1 MILDIQ
7 NKGSCMQIKK
17 EEILTFEVY
26 QRDGKMMI
34 HLPIA
39 NINPKGFSIENNN
52 LYFHLQDKSYFIS
65 NLNDRIIKHIR
76 KNNCFIIEDL
86 DHINAKMHLI
96 TL

>member
-1 MILDIQ
+1 MTE
-7 NKGSCMQIKK
+7 KRAIKYRYVK
-17 EEILTFEVY
+17 EKVESSFFYVLFLIVC
-26 QRDGKMMI
+26 
-34 HLPIA
+34 PI
-39 NINPKGFSIENNN
+39 IF